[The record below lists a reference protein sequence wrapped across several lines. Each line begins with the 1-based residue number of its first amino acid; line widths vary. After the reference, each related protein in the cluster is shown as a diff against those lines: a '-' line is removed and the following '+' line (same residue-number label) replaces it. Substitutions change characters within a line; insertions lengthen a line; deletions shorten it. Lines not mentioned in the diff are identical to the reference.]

1 MVSDGTDDKGDPE
14 SVQDDAPL
22 MPGSEAPTTRIPMVQ
37 PPDADAA
44 TQQIPVARA
53 EGPKH
58 AGPSAP
64 PPPPSSGPP
73 PEPAEQPEPTEQY
86 QPAEQPEPAAT
97 ASRPRWVTAAAVV
110 GGVLAILAVLYV
122 ADLVISSGNVPRGV
136 TVAGIGVGGRSAQD
150 AEAALRA
157 QLGSRVDQPIAVTA
171 GDVNAEIVPSAAGLN
186 VDWAQTLA
194 HAGSQPINP
203 ITRITSFF
211 TEREIDIASTRDDA
225 ALAAAIDQL
234 RATTDRQP
242 REGNVVFD
250 GVTPVPVEPLPGQT
264 LDTKAAADIFA
275 AQWWASDHIDLPVQ
289 TQPVS
294 VTPAAVD
301 RTMREIATPAAATDL
316 VVEGQNGAVAT
327 LPRDR
332 IGTVL
337 TFSPDGAGGLT
348 PHYNTDAAIGILA
361 PQLASTEVKPQD
373 AKVVLSGGSPTVVPS
388 VTGKLVQWPKTLEKL
403 PELLSTPG
411 AHATAAVYEPI
422 PPTLS
427 TEAANG
433 LGIREVIGEFTT
445 GGFEYASGVN
455 IRLAAGAINGAVLK
469 PGETFSLNGYTGP
482 RGTAQGYIESGIINN
497 GRPDK
502 AVGGGISQLATTLY
516 NASYFAGME
525 DVEHTEHSYYISRYP
540 AAREATVFEG
550 AIDLKF
556 RNPASTGVLIQA
568 FGTDSEVTVRI
579 WGTKTVNVQS
589 ITGER
594 SKPTSPNTIVLPAG
608 EHCVASSGAPGFTV
622 SDTRVITDA
631 ASGQQISRNTRTV
644 KYDPVPI
651 VKCQ

>member
-1 MVSDGTDDKGDPE
+1 MVSDGTDGKGDPE
-14 SVQDDAPL
+14 SGHDDAPL
-22 MPGSEAPTTRIPMVQ
+22 TPGSEAPTTRIPTVH
-37 PPDADAA
+37 
-44 TQQIPVARA
+44 T
-53 EGPKH
+53 
-58 AGPSAP
+58 
-64 PPPPSSGPP
+64 
-73 PEPAEQPEPTEQY
+73 PEPTEQL
-86 QPAEQPEPAAT
+86 EPSAT
-97 ASRPRWVTAAAVV
+97 TSRPRWVKAAAVA

-136 TVAGIGVGGRSAQD
+136 TVAGVEVGGRSVSD

-157 QLGSRVDQPIAVTA
+157 QLGPRVDRPVAVTA

-211 TEREIDIASTRDDA
+211 TDRELDIASTRDDA
-225 ALAAAIDQL
+225 ALAATVDRL

-242 REGNVVFD
+242 REGNVVFE
-250 GVTPVPVEPLPGQT
+250 GARPVPVAPLSGQT
-264 LDTKAAADIFA
+264 LDTRAAADSFA
-275 AQWWASDHIDLPVQ
+275 AQWWAADHIELPVR

-294 VTPAAVD
+294 VTPEAVD
-301 RTMREIATPAAATDL
+301 RAMREIAVPAAATDL
-316 VVEGQNGAVAT
+316 VIQGQNNVVAT
-327 LPRDR
+327 LPRDQ

-337 TFSPDGAGGLT
+337 TFAPDGAGGLT
-348 PHYNTDAAIGILA
+348 PHYNTDAAIGVLA
-361 PQLASTEVKPQD
+361 PQLATTEAKPQD

-388 VTGKLVQWPKTLEKL
+388 VTGNLVQWPKTLEKL

-411 AHATAAVYEPI
+411 AHAIAAVYQPI
-422 PPTLS
+422 PPALT
-427 TEAANG
+427 TEAAQG

-455 IRLAAGAINGAVLK
+455 IRMAANAINGAVVK

-497 GRPDK
+497 GRPDR

-516 NASYFAGME
+516 NASYFAGMD
-525 DVEHTEHSYYISRYP
+525 DVDHTEHSYYISRYP
-540 AAREATVFEG
+540 AAREATIFEG

-556 RNPASTGVLIQA
+556 RNPGQTGVLIQA
-568 FGTDSEVTVRI
+568 FGTDSNVTVRI

-594 SKPTSPNTIVLPAG
+594 TNPTSPNTIVLPAG
-608 EHCVASSGAPGFTV
+608 DHCVASSGAPGFTV

-631 ASGQQISRNTRTV
+631 ASGQQISRKTRTV